1 MTTRTLFLGFIIP
14 VLWATVSIGDLA
26 AAGPVKAGAQRG
38 GSPPAAAAA
47 PGKVDI
53 VSVTG
58 CLREQGAG
66 NWMLVMATD
75 PVSSI
80 ANAPQKNELPTTAPA
95 GKNEFKLIGVGEFDL
110 PSHKEHTVV
119 VKGLFIKAMPVSR
132 VNVTSVVTALTSCAP
147 SPGD

>member
-1 MTTRTLFLGFIIP
+1 
-14 VLWATVSIGDLA
+14 
-26 AAGPVKAGAQRG
+26 
-38 GSPPAAAAA
+38 
-47 PGKVDI
+47 
-53 VSVTG
+53 
-58 CLREQGAG
+58 
-66 NWMLVMATD
+66 MLVMATD